1 MRTLGR
7 SRGPSDVKGVVMKS
21 EGRARAAR
29 WMAGVMCSGLAL
41 AFALPPLA
49 AGAPTSADGR
59 EELQKSIVEIAE
71 SGRYIVVLKEPALA
85 SYRGGKPSL
94 AAPER
99 AAGSERLNAR
109 GTASLAYVGHLREQ
123 QRAFES
129 RLSGLLGRSPQV
141 SMRMQHAINALVV
154 ELSPEDAKRVA
165 GLPEV
170 RLLSPER
177 LLELD
182 TDVGPALIG
191 AEPIWNGTNPG
202 SSGPAQGEGRVIAVI
217 DSGINWGSPSF
228 AAVGPV
234 DGYTHLNP
242 LGDGNYLGTCAPG
255 GVDEGRCNAKLI
267 GGYDFV
273 CGAPANICTA
283 PNQREEPGF
292 GDTNG
297 HGTHVAST
305 AAGNRRDAQYVGNTV
320 RIAGVAPHATI
331 IAYDACYTEISTGLG
346 RCPSSSTVASINQAV
361 ADGIV
366 DVINYSIGGGEQP
379 WSDPSSL
386 AFLGA
391 VDAGIYVAASAGNSG
406 PGPNTMGHL
415 EPWVSS
421 TAAAQHGRG
430 VFQQTMNVTGPVPV
444 PSALATLLLT
454 PGSGGVAFSATI
466 PSTTPLRISAGIDTA
481 SDGCAAYPANTFAG
495 AIAVIRRGTCSFA
508 IKANNAAAA
517 GAVAMILAN
526 NAAGIIAPSVPG
538 TTIPVFSVTQAD
550 GDALRNF
557 GQANPSTATAAI
569 PFPPIAQP
577 NTPDQLAAFSSR
589 GPAGAFDLVKPDV
602 TAPGS
607 QILAAYAGTALTG
620 SENLVEI
627 ISGTSMASPHQAGAA
642 LLLRQ
647 LRPTWTVPELKS
659 ALQMSAFRGV
669 LREDASA
676 ASPFDMGAGRV
687 RVNLAANAGLVL
699 DESFAAFQ
707 AANPASGG
715 DPSTLNLASMGERF
729 CINQCQFVRRFRNTG
744 ASSVD
749 WTAAVAGL
757 TGTVSPA
764 SFSIAPGATVELTI
778 TIDSSA
784 IPFDGA
790 YRHGWLELRRAGGS
804 ASDDLNLPISVSVP
818 PPQLTLTPN
827 AQSTTIIEG
836 MPGAVNVTLRNDGG
850 FPLSFDA
857 DRTGAGVVGVANSSN
872 QGIASGFRST
882 VYTDPATAGSQ
893 GQFAADDIVL
903 GTPTRVRSIAV
914 DGFVVSNQPLTAA
927 ATNLTW
933 SLYPDAGGLPAGNP
947 QTNPAAAVW
956 TFTSTPT
963 GPGVSTVGANTIALD
978 LVAAGQNVNLPA
990 GRYWVVVN
998 TRGTFAN
1005 RFAWYGSN
1013 DTNGNTGFASLTV
1026 ATNGTGNWVANPSFP
1041 GLTVRVRGEV
1051 DCTAPWVGAAT
1062 PDTGNIDR
1070 LQQVQVTVPLGPTAA
1085 GSYIGAACF
1094 STNDPQAARVA
1105 SAINLTVEPARLAFS
1120 TAPSATATVA
1130 QAFAVQPTITVQD
1143 GAGVT
1148 QTGYTLPVT
1157 LELASGAGP
1166 LTCDA
1171 NPVTPVNGVASFS
1184 GCRVGSV
1191 GTVTLRAVSGGATN
1205 SLTNPPVLVRPGPPA
1220 RLSFAPLPSATATAG
1235 QAFAAQPSVRIEDS
1249 LGNLV
1254 DDATAAV
1261 TLRLATGA
1269 GALNCD
1275 ANPVNAVAGVASFSG
1290 CRIDRAGSVTL
1301 DASMAGIASAVSQP
1315 SIAIAAATPTQLEFS
1330 ASPPASAIIGMPW
1343 MPQPAIT
1350 LRDAFGNVALDAST
1364 PVTLFLASGAGTLS
1378 CGTNPVVPVNGV
1390 ASFSGCRVDA
1400 IGPITLGASTST
1412 IANTTTNPAVLIT
1425 RGPPTRLVFTTAPSP
1440 TATAGVALA
1449 VQPVVRVEDEF
1460 GNPVT
1465 DKPID
1470 ITLGLASGSGPMSCD
1485 ANTVAAVA
1493 GVASF
1498 SGCRINTAG
1507 TVTLNASAPGITG
1520 STTQPQVV
1528 IAAAAASRLV
1538 FVTPPSA
1545 TATAG
1550 QAFPVQAAIAVQ
1562 DAFNNVVTDAT
1573 TPVTLRIA
1581 TGTGPLQCTS
1591 NPVTPV
1597 AGVASFA
1604 GCRVD
1609 TAGTLTLDA
1618 SSGSIANATTT
1629 PEVVVAAAAPS
1640 QLEFAPAPSAT
1651 ATAGQAFAVQPQ
1663 VRVLDAFGN
1672 LATTATAPV
1681 TLTLASGSGAL
1692 VCAANSVAPVA
1703 GVAAFSG
1710 CRIDTAGTVTVN
1722 ASSGAIAAATSTP
1735 QVVISAGSANR
1746 LAFSVAPSSSAQ
1758 AGQAW
1763 LQQPVVRVEDAF
1775 GNPVNA
1781 PATVTLGLASGSGPL
1796 VCDANPVTAV
1806 AGVASFS
1813 GCRINTAGTVTL
1825 SATAP
1830 GLGGA
1835 ITAPSVVIGA
1845 GAPERLVFTALPSAQ
1860 VNVGAAWPQQPAVS
1874 IQDAFGNVVTAAT
1887 TPITL
1892 ALASGTGPLLCT
1904 ANPVTP
1910 VAGVA
1915 QFAGCR
1921 LNSTGVVTLT
1931 ASTAGIAATTTQPQ
1945 VTAVQAR
1952 PAVVPSTDR
1961 WALLLLIA
1969 LVLAVGVS
1977 QRTMLRQG

>member
-1 MRTLGR
+1 MH
-7 SRGPSDVKGVVMKS
+7 SRLLSRPLSALV
-21 EGRARAAR
+21 R
-29 WMAGVMCSGLAL
+29 AGVCGLAL
-41 AFALPPLA
+41 MVALPSTTTA
-49 AGAPTSADGR
+49 AEGAETRERSSKSA
-59 EELQKSIVEIAE
+59 AE
-71 SGRYIVVLKEPALA
+71 APASGRYVLVLKEPALA
-85 SYRGGKPSL
+85 SYRGGKPGLS
-94 AAPER
+94 APER
-99 AAGSERLNAR
+99 AAGSERLNVR
-109 GTASLAYVGHLREQ
+109 GASSLAYVEHLRQ
-123 QRAFES
+123 QQEAFES
-129 RLSGLLGRSPQV
+129 RIGSRLGRSPQV
-141 SMRMQHAINALVV
+141 SMRMQHAINALVI
-154 ELSPEDAKRVA
+154 ELSAEEAK
-165 GLPEV
+165 GLESDPDV
-170 RLLSPER
+170 LLVSGER

-191 AEPIWNGTNPG
+191 VEPIWDGTNPG
-202 SSGPAQGEGRVIAVI
+202 SSGPAQGEGQVIGVI
-217 DSGINWGSPSF
+217 DSGINFGSPSF

-234 DGYTHLNP
+234 DGYAHINP
-242 LGDGNYLGTCAPG
+242 LGDGNYLGTCAVG
-255 GVDEGRCNAKLI
+255 EVDAGRCNAKLI

-273 CGAPANICTA
+273 CGAPVNGCTNA
-283 PNQREEPGF
+283 AWREEPGF

-305 AAGNRRDAQYVGNTV
+305 AAGHRRDALYASSTV
-320 RIAGVAPHATI
+320 RIAGVAPRASI
-331 IAYDACYTEISTGLG
+331 IAYDTCYTELSTGRGL
-346 RCPSSSTVASINQAV
+346 CPSTATSAAINQAV

-391 VDAGIYVAASAGNSG
+391 VNAGIYVAASAGNSG

-430 VFQQTMNVTGPVPV
+430 TFQQSMNVTGPAPV
-444 PSALATLLLT
+444 PTALATLLLT
-454 PGSGGVAFSATI
+454 PGSGGVAFNATI
-466 PSTTPLRISAGIDTA
+466 PGTTPLRISAGIDTA

-495 AIAVIRRGTCSFA
+495 SIAVIRRGTCNFA

-526 NAAGIIAPSVPG
+526 SAAGTIAPSVPG
-538 TTIPVFSVTQAD
+538 TTIPVFSVTQLD
-550 GDALRNF
+550 GNALRDF
-557 GQANPSTATAAI
+557 GQANPATTTASI
-569 PFPPIAQP
+569 PFPPTALP

-589 GPAGAFDLVKPDV
+589 GPAGSFDLVKPDV
-602 TAPGS
+602 TAPGA
-607 QILAAYAGTALTG
+607 QILAAYASTSLTG

-647 LRPTWTVPELKS
+647 LRPSWTVPELKS
-659 ALQMSAFRGV
+659 ALQMTSFRGV
-669 LREDASA
+669 LREDGSP

-707 AANPASGG
+707 AANPATGG

-744 ASSVD
+744 TSSVD
-749 WTAAVAGL
+749 WNAAVTGLAGS
-757 TGTVSPA
+757 VVPA
-764 SFSIAPGATVELTI
+764 SFSVAPGATVELTI

-784 IPFDGA
+784 IPLDGA
-790 YRHGWLELRRAGGS
+790 YRHGWLELSRVGGS
-804 ASDDLNLPISVSVP
+804 AADALNLPVSVSVP
-818 PPQLTLTPN
+818 PPVLSLTPN
-827 AQSTTIIEG
+827 AQSATIIEG
-836 MPGAVNVTLRNDGG
+836 TTAAVNVTLRNEGG

-857 DRTGAGVVGVANSSN
+857 DRTGVGVVGIANSSN

-893 GQFAADDIVL
+893 AQFAADDIVL
-903 GTPTRVRSIAV
+903 GGPTRLRSIQV
-914 DGFVVSNQPLTAA
+914 DGFVVSNQPLTTA

-947 QTNPAAAVW
+947 QSNPGAAIW

-963 GPGVSTVGANTIALD
+963 GAGVSTVGANTIAID

-1013 DTNGNTGFASLTV
+1013 DTSGNTGFASITV
-1026 ATNGTGNWVANPSFP
+1026 ATNGTGNWVANPTLP
-1041 GLTVRVRGEV
+1041 GLTMRVRGEV

-1070 LQQVQVTVPLGPTAA
+1070 LQQTQVSVPLGPTAA

-1094 STNDPQAARVA
+1094 ATNDPLAPRVA
-1105 SAINLTVEPARLAFS
+1105 SSINLTVEPARLAFS
-1120 TAPSATATVA
+1120 TEPSAMATVA

-1191 GTVTLRAVSGGATN
+1191 GTVTLRAVSGAATN
-1205 SLTNPPVLVRPGPPA
+1205 SLTNPQVLVRPGPPA
-1220 RLSFAPLPSATATAG
+1220 RLSFAPVPSATVTAG
-1235 QAFAAQPSVRIEDS
+1235 EAIAVQPTVRIEDS

-1261 TLRLATGA
+1261 TLRLASGS
-1269 GALNCD
+1269 GVLSCD
-1275 ANPVNAVAGVASFSG
+1275 VNPVNAVAGVASFSG
-1290 CRIDRAGSVTL
+1290 CSLNRAGTVTL
-1301 DASMAGIASAVSQP
+1301 DAAITGIASATAQP
-1315 SIAIAAATPTQLEFS
+1315 SIAVVAATPTQLEFS
-1330 ASPPASAIIGMPW
+1330 TSPPASAIVSMPW

-1350 LRDAFGNVALDAST
+1350 LRDAFGNAALVAAT
-1364 PVTLFLASGAGTLS
+1364 PVTLFLASGTGTLT
-1378 CGTNPVVPVNGV
+1378 CDTNPVVPVNGV

-1400 IGPITLGASTST
+1400 IGAITLAASTSG

-1470 ITLGLASGSGPMSCD
+1470 ITLGLASGSGPISCD

-1550 QAFPVQAAIAVQ
+1550 QAFAVQASIAVT
-1562 DAFNNVVTDAT
+1562 DAFDNVVTDAA
-1573 TPVTLRIA
+1573 TPITLRIA
-1581 TGTGPLQCTS
+1581 TGTGPLQCAT

-1597 AGVASFA
+1597 AGVANFA

-1618 SSGSIANATTT
+1618 SAGSIANATSS
-1629 PEVVVAAAAPS
+1629 PQVVVSAAAPS

-1651 ATAGQAFAVQPQ
+1651 ATAGVAFAVQPQ
-1663 VRVLDAFGN
+1663 LRVLDAFGN
-1672 LATTATAPV
+1672 LATTAIAPV
-1681 TLTLASGSGAL
+1681 SLSLATGSGAL
-1692 VCAANSVAPVA
+1692 VCAANSVTPSA
-1703 GVAAFSG
+1703 GIAAFSG
-1710 CRIDTAGTVTVN
+1710 CRIDTAGTVTLN
-1722 ASSGAIAAATSTP
+1722 ASSGSIAAATSTP

-1746 LAFSVAPSSSAQ
+1746 LAFSVAPSSTAQ

-1775 GNPVNA
+1775 GNPVSTA
-1781 PATVTLGLASGSGPL
+1781 AATVTLSLASGTGPL

-1825 SATAP
+1825 TASAS

-1835 ITAPSVVIGA
+1835 VTAPSVVIGV
-1845 GAPERLVFTALPSAQ
+1845 GAPDRLVFTTLPSAQ
-1860 VNVGAAWPQQPAVS
+1860 ATVGVAWAQQPAVS
-1874 IQDAFGNVVTAAT
+1874 IQDAFGNVVSAAT

-1892 ALASGTGPLLCT
+1892 ALASGAGPLVCT
-1904 ANPVTP
+1904 SNPVTP

-1921 LNSTGVVTLT
+1921 LNSAGVATLT

-1945 VTAVQAR
+1945 VSAVQAR
-1952 PAVVPSTDR
+1952 AAVVPTTDR

-1969 LVLAVGVS
+1969 LVVAVALS
-1977 QRTMLRQG
+1977 QRAMLRSE

>member
-1 MRTLGR
+1 MNSGMRAR
-7 SRGPSDVKGVVMKS
+7 VKRWAVGVV
-21 EGRARAAR
+21 
-29 WMAGVMCSGLAL
+29 VIGLAL
-41 AFALPPLA
+41 SSASTALAVDAPVA
-49 AGAPTSADGR
+49 ADARDEMRKSA
-59 EELQKSIVEIAE
+59 VEAAE
-71 SGRYIVVLKEPALA
+71 SGRYIVVLKEHALA
-85 SYRGGKPSL
+85 SYRGGKPGL

-109 GTASLAYVGHLREQ
+109 GPAAQAYVSYLREQ

-129 RLSGLLGRSPQV
+129 RLSGLLGRAPQV
-141 SMRMQHAINALVV
+141 SMRMQHAINALVI
-154 ELSPEDAKRVA
+154 ELSPEDAKRVE

-170 RLLSPER
+170 LLLSPER
-177 LLELD
+177 LLELH

-234 DGYTHLNP
+234 DSYAHVNP

-273 CGAPANICTA
+273 CGAPANICTD

-379 WSDPSSL
+379 WTDPSSL

-391 VDAGIYVAASAGNSG
+391 VNAGIYVAASAGNSG

-430 VFQQTMNVTGPVPV
+430 AFQQTMNVTGPAPV
-444 PSALATLLLT
+444 PASLAPLVLT
-454 PGSGGVAFSATI
+454 PGAGGVALSATI
-466 PSTTPLRISAGIDTA
+466 PGTTPLRISAGIDTA

-495 AIAVIRRGTCSFA
+495 AIAVIRRGTCGFA

-526 NAAGIIAPSVPG
+526 NAAGTIAPSVPG

-550 GDALRNF
+550 GNALRNF

-569 PFPPIAQP
+569 PFPPVGLP

-589 GPAGAFDLVKPDV
+589 GPAGEFDLVKPDV

-647 LRPTWTVPELKS
+647 LRPSWTVPELKS
-659 ALQMSAFRGV
+659 ALQMTSFRGV
-669 LREDASA
+669 LREDGSA

-715 DPSTLNLASMGERF
+715 DPSTLNLASLGERF

-744 ASSVD
+744 TSSVD

-764 SFSIAPGATVELTI
+764 SFSVAPGATVELTI
-778 TIDSSA
+778 TINSSA
-784 IPFDGA
+784 IPFDGLH
-790 YRHGWLELRRAGGS
+790 RHGWLELRRVSGS

-818 PPQLTLTPN
+818 PPRLSLNPN
-827 AQSTTIIEG
+827 AQAATLIEG
-836 MPGAVNVTLRNDGG
+836 TTGAVNVTVRNEGG

-857 DRTGAGVVGVANSSN
+857 DRTGVGVVGVANSSN

-882 VYTDPATAGSQ
+882 IYTDPATAGSQ
-893 GQFAADDIVL
+893 AQFAADDIVL
-903 GTPTRVRSIAV
+903 GGPTRLRSIQV
-914 DGFVVSNQPLTAA
+914 DGFVVSGQPLTAA

-933 SLYPDAGGLPAGNP
+933 SLYPDASGLPAGNP
-947 QTNPAAAVW
+947 QTSPAAAVW
-956 TFTSTPT
+956 TYTSTPT
-963 GPGVSTVGANTIALD
+963 GPGVSTVGSNTIALD

-990 GRYWVVVN
+990 GRYWVLVN

-1013 DTNGNTGFASLTV
+1013 DTNGNSGFASITV
-1026 ATNGTGNWVANPSFP
+1026 ATNGTGNWVANPSLP
-1041 GLTVRVRGEV
+1041 GLTMRVRGEV
-1051 DCTAPWVGAAT
+1051 DCSASWVGAAT

-1070 LQQVQVTVPLGPTAA
+1070 LQQTQVSVPLGPTAA

-1094 STNDPQAARVA
+1094 ATNDPQAPRVA

-1171 NPVTPVNGVASFS
+1171 NPVTPVNGVATFS
-1184 GCRVGSV
+1184 GCRLGNV
-1191 GTVTLRAVSGGATN
+1191 GTVSLRAVSGGATN
-1205 SLTNPPVLVRPGPPA
+1205 SLTNPQVVVRSGPPA
-1220 RLSFAPLPSATATAG
+1220 RLAFSPAPSATATAG
-1235 QAFAAQPSVRIEDS
+1235 QAIAVQPTVRIQDS
-1249 LGNLV
+1249 FGNLV

-1261 TLRLATGA
+1261 TLRLASGS
-1269 GALNCD
+1269 GVLSCD

-1290 CRIDRAGSVTL
+1290 CSLNRAGTVTL
-1301 DASMAGIASAVSQP
+1301 DASMTGIASATAQP
-1315 SIAIAAATPTQLEFS
+1315 SIVVAAATPTQLEFS
-1330 ASPPASAIIGMPW
+1330 TSPPATATIGMPW

-1350 LRDAFGNVALDAST
+1350 LRDALGNVALDAT
-1364 PVTLFLASGAGTLS
+1364 APVTLFLASGAGTLS
-1378 CGTNPVVPVNGV
+1378 CATNPVVPVKGV

-1400 IGPITLGASTST
+1400 IGSITLGASTSG

-1440 TATAGVALA
+1440 TATAGVAFA

-1470 ITLGLASGSGPMSCD
+1470 ITLGLASGSGPISCS

-1507 TVTLNASAPGITG
+1507 TVTLNASAPGIAG

-1528 IAAAAASRLV
+1528 IAAAAATRLV

-1550 QAFPVQAAIAVQ
+1550 QAFAVQASIALQ
-1562 DAFNNVVTDAT
+1562 DAFNNVVTDAA
-1573 TPVTLRIA
+1573 TPITLRIA
-1581 TGTGPLQCTS
+1581 TGTGPLQCTA

-1597 AGVASFA
+1597 AGVANFA

-1618 SSGSIANATTT
+1618 SAGSIANATST
-1629 PEVVVAAAAPS
+1629 PQVVVSAAAPS
-1640 QLEFAPAPSAT
+1640 RLEFAPAPSAT
-1651 ATAGQAFAVQPQ
+1651 ATAGVAFAVQPQ
-1663 VRVLDAFGN
+1663 LRVLDAFGN
-1672 LATTATAPV
+1672 LATTATTPV
-1681 TLTLASGSGAL
+1681 TLSLASGSGAL
-1692 VCAANSVAPVA
+1692 VCAANSVTPSA
-1703 GVAAFSG
+1703 GIAAFSG

-1722 ASSGAIAAATSTP
+1722 ASSGSIAAATSTP
-1735 QVVISAGSANR
+1735 QIVISAAGANR
-1746 LAFSVAPSSSAQ
+1746 LAFSVAPSSTAQ

-1775 GNPVNA
+1775 GNPVSA
-1781 PATVTLGLASGSGPL
+1781 PAIVTLSLVSGSGPL

-1825 SATAP
+1825 AASAS
-1830 GLGGA
+1830 GLGSTV
-1835 ITAPSVVIGA
+1835 TAPSVVIGA
-1845 GAPERLVFTALPSAQ
+1845 GVPDRLVFTTLPSAQ
-1860 VNVGAAWPQQPAVS
+1860 VNVGMAWPQQPAVS

-1887 TPITL
+1887 TPVTL
-1892 ALASGTGPLLCT
+1892 ALASGAGPLVCT
-1904 ANPVTP
+1904 GNPVTP

-1921 LNSTGVVTLT
+1921 LSSAGVVTLT

-1945 VTAVQAR
+1945 VSAVQAR
-1952 PAVVPSTDR
+1952 AAVVPTADR

-1969 LVLAVGVS
+1969 LVVAVAVS
-1977 QRTMLRQG
+1977 QRAMLRAE

>member
-1 MRTLGR
+1 MYQGMR
-7 SRGPSDVKGVVMKS
+7 
-21 EGRARAAR
+21 ACAADFAVR
-29 WMAGVMCSGLAL
+29 IGLRGLAL
-41 AFALPPLA
+41 ICSVFIIA
-49 AGAPTSADGR
+49 AAAAPVSADSR
-59 EELQKSIVEIAE
+59 EQRVDPEASAP
-71 SGRYIVVLKEPALA
+71 SARYILVLKAPALA
-85 SYRGGKPSL
+85 AYRGGTAGLS
-94 AAPER
+94 APER
-99 AAGSERLNAR
+99 RPGGGRLDAR
-109 GTASLAYVGHLREQ
+109 GAAARAYVEHLLAQ
-123 QRAFES
+123 QAAFES
-129 RLSGLLGRSPQV
+129 RMGALLGRAPRV

-154 ELSPEDAKRVA
+154 ELSAEEAKRMA
-165 GLPEV
+165 DQPEV
-170 RLLSPER
+170 LLLSREE

-182 TDVGPALIG
+182 TDVGPSLIG
-191 AEPIWNGTNPG
+191 VEPIWDGSNPG
-202 SSGPAQGEGRVIAVI
+202 SSGPAEGEGRVIGVI
-217 DSGINWGSPSF
+217 DSGINFGSPSF

-234 DGYTHLNP
+234 DGYVQVNP
-242 LGDGNYLGTCAPG
+242 LGDGNYLGTCAAG
-255 GVDEGRCNAKLI
+255 GPDEGRCNAKLI

-273 CGAPANICTA
+273 CGAPVNGCTNA
-283 PNQREEPGF
+283 ALREEPGF

-305 AAGNRRDAQYVGNTV
+305 AAGHRRDALYAGNTV
-320 RIAGVAPHATI
+320 RIAGVAPHASI
-331 IAYDACYTEISTGLG
+331 IAYDTCYTELSTGRGL
-346 RCPSSSTVASINQAV
+346 CPSTATVSAINQAV

-391 VDAGIYVAASAGNSG
+391 VNAGIYVAASAGNSG

-430 VFQQTMNVTGPVPV
+430 AFQQTMNVTGPAPV
-444 PSALATLLLT
+444 PASLATLLLT
-454 PGSGGVAFSATI
+454 PGSGGVTFNATI
-466 PSTTPLRISAGIDTA
+466 PGTTPLRISAGIDTA

-495 AIAVIRRGTCSFA
+495 AIAVIRRGTCGFA

-526 NAAGIIAPSVPG
+526 NAAGTIAPSVPG

-557 GQANPSTATAAI
+557 GQANPATATAAI
-569 PFPPIAQP
+569 LFPPAAQP

-589 GPAGAFDLVKPDV
+589 GPAGEFDLVKPDV

-607 QILAAYAGTALTG
+607 QILAAYASTALTG

-647 LRPTWTVPELKS
+647 LRPSWTVPELKS
-659 ALQMSAFRGV
+659 ALQMTSFRGV
-669 LREDASA
+669 LREDGSP

-707 AANPASGG
+707 AANPSIGG

-729 CINQCQFVRRFRNTG
+729 CINQCQFVRRLRNTG
-744 ASSVD
+744 TSSVD

-764 SFSIAPGATVELTI
+764 SFSVAAGATVDLTI
-778 TIDSSA
+778 TINSSA
-784 IPFDGA
+784 IPFDGLH
-790 YRHGWLELRRAGGS
+790 RHGWLELRRVGGS
-804 ASDDLNLPISVSVP
+804 ATDDLNLPISVSVP
-818 PPQLTLTPN
+818 PPRLNLSPN
-827 AQSTTIIEG
+827 AQAATIIEG
-836 MPGAVNVTLRNDGG
+836 TTAAVNVTLRNEGG

-857 DRTGAGVVGVANSSN
+857 DRTGAGVVGLANSSS
-872 QGIASGFRST
+872 QGIASGFRAT
-882 VYTDPATAGSQ
+882 AYTDPATAGSQ

-903 GTPTRVRSIAV
+903 GTPTRVRSIAI

-947 QTNPAAAVW
+947 LTNPAAAVW

-1013 DTNGNTGFASLTV
+1013 DTNGNTGFASITV

-1062 PDTGNIDR
+1062 PDSGSIDR
-1070 LQQVQVTVPLGPTAA
+1070 LQQAQVSVPLGPTAA

-1094 STNDPQAARVA
+1094 ATNDPQALRVA

-1130 QAFAVQPTITVQD
+1130 QAFAVQPTITVQN

-1171 NPVTPVNGVASFS
+1171 NPVMPVNGVASFS
-1184 GCRVGSV
+1184 GCRVGNV
-1191 GTVTLRAVSGGATN
+1191 GAVTLRAVSGAATN
-1205 SLTNPPVLVRPGPPA
+1205 SLTNPQVLVRPGPPA
-1220 RLSFAPLPSATATAG
+1220 RLSFAPVPSATVTAG
-1235 QAFAAQPSVRIEDS
+1235 EAIAVQPTVRIEDS
-1249 LGNLV
+1249 FGNLV
-1254 DDATAAV
+1254 DDATASI
-1261 TLRLATGA
+1261 TLRLASGS
-1269 GALNCD
+1269 GVLSCD
-1275 ANPVNAVAGVASFSG
+1275 ANPVNAVGGVASFSG
-1290 CRIDRAGSVTL
+1290 CRLNRSGTVTL
-1301 DASMAGIASAVSQP
+1301 DASMSGIASATTQP
-1315 SIAIAAATPTQLEFS
+1315 SIVVVAATPTQLEFS
-1330 ASPPASAIIGMPW
+1330 TSPPASAIVSMPW

-1364 PVTLFLASGAGTLS
+1364 PVTLFVASGAGTLT
-1378 CGTNPVVPVNGV
+1378 CALNPVMPVDGV
-1390 ASFSGCRVDA
+1390 ASFSGCSVDA
-1400 IGPITLGASTST
+1400 IGSITLGASTSS

-1440 TATAGVALA
+1440 TATAGVAFA

-1470 ITLGLASGSGPMSCD
+1470 ITLGLASGSGPISCD

-1528 IAAAAASRLV
+1528 ISAAAATRLV

-1545 TATAG
+1545 AATAG
-1550 QAFPVQAAIAVQ
+1550 QAFAVQASIAVT
-1562 DAFNNVVTDAT
+1562 DAFDNVVTDAA
-1573 TPVTLRIA
+1573 TPITLRIA
-1581 TGTGPLQCTS
+1581 TGTGPLQCAT

-1597 AGVASFA
+1597 AGVANFA

-1618 SSGSIANATTT
+1618 SAGSIANATSS
-1629 PEVVVAAAAPS
+1629 PQVVVSAAAPS

-1651 ATAGQAFAVQPQ
+1651 ATAGVAFAVQPQ
-1663 VRVLDAFGN
+1663 LRVLDAFGN

-1681 TLTLASGSGAL
+1681 TLTLASGSGVL
-1692 VCAANSVAPVA
+1692 VCAANSVTPSA
-1703 GVAAFSG
+1703 GIASFSG

-1722 ASSGAIAAATSTP
+1722 ASSGSIGSATSTP
-1735 QVVISAGSANR
+1735 QVVISAGSASR
-1746 LAFSVAPSSSAQ
+1746 LAFSVAPSSTAQ

-1763 LQQPVVRVEDAF
+1763 VQQPVVRVEDAF
-1775 GNPVNA
+1775 GNPVNSA
-1781 PATVTLGLASGSGPL
+1781 ATVTLGLASGSGPL

-1806 AGVASFS
+1806 AGVASFG

-1830 GLGGA
+1830 GLGSA

-1845 GAPERLVFTALPSAQ
+1845 GAPDRLVFTTPPSGQ
-1860 VNVGAAWPQQPAVS
+1860 VNVGVAWPQQPVVS
-1874 IQDAFGNVVTAAT
+1874 IQDAFGNVVTTAT

-1892 ALASGTGPLLCT
+1892 ALASGAGSLVCA
-1904 ANPVTP
+1904 ANPVTA
-1910 VAGVA
+1910 VAGIA
-1915 QFAGCR
+1915 QYSGCR
-1921 LNSTGVVTLT
+1921 IDTAGVVTLT
-1931 ASTAGIAATTTQPQ
+1931 ASTTGIAGSTTQPR
-1945 VTAVQAR
+1945 VNVLLSR
-1952 PAVVPSTDR
+1952 PAIVPAADR

-1969 LVLAVGVS
+1969 LVLAFAATRGVGT
-1977 QRTMLRQG
+1977 RPG